1 LAVQPDP
8 KDYKRVNLLF
18 KSEKVSADDVEQD
31 LFDWARS
38 AAGDNLLLE
47 KNEFEKWSK
56 KNAAKMAGWPD
67 RAVARGK
74 TWFHNKGY
82 FGRDGVC
89 TPQGAAEA
97 RHVVEFKNFLK
108 DFTLSDQRGANEV
121 SLWKEYL
128 VYAQLY
134 GIADRVAQ
142 QFKKLYPAEFAMVA
156 QSSGMDVSTMIY
168 TMNWTNS
175 MSTRAF
181 NNAAQRAGSIS
192 GTGGHTSFGG
202 GGGFS
207 GGGFGGGAR

>member
-1 LAVQPDP
+1 M
-8 KDYKRVNLLF
+8 NLLF

-97 RHVVEFKNFLK
+97 RHVV
-108 DFTLSDQRGANEV
+108 SSSRSCIRR
-121 SLWKEYL
+121 SLPWW
-128 VYAQLY
+128 
-134 GIADRVAQ
+134 RSP
-142 QFKKLYPAEFAMVA
+142 PAWMFPP
-156 QSSGMDVSTMIY
+156 
-168 TMNWTNS
+168 
-175 MSTRAF
+175 
-181 NNAAQRAGSIS
+181 
-192 GTGGHTSFGG
+192 
-202 GGGFS
+202 
-207 GGGFGGGAR
+207 